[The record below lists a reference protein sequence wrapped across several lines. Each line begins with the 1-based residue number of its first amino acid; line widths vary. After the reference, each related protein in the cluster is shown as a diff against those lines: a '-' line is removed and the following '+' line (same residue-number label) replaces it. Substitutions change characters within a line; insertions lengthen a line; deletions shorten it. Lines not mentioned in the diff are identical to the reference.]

1 MLLSAVVVVVYV
13 STMKQGIVR
22 GITMVLCLAV
32 LQESGALRLR
42 SDRNDTEVPAPGFP
56 SDFKEATNAKLNVTL
71 DIRTGTNDPNS
82 EGKAD
87 HARAEKERQGL
98 NHSLVSVAANKIREA
113 HLDLAKSAISFQHG
127 LAESSVNE
135 KYLTPEKS
143 DEPLDYDFSME
154 AVDKSIG
161 RLANVSKNNGLETA
175 HAHVKTDPTRSQ
187 IAEHKRKFDAKFGED
202 VVFAKQAGET
212 SVGYID
218 KHREE
223 FLRKE
228 RLVKGALSRDHAETP
243 QNVRTWSETSKQMD
257 ARAKLMLKQRL

>member
-1 MLLSAVVVVVYV
+1 
-13 STMKQGIVR
+13 MKQGIVS
-22 GITMVLCLAV
+22 GITVALCLAAV
-32 LQESGALRLR
+32 QGSGALRLR
-42 SDRNDTEVPAPGFP
+42 SDRNDTDVPAPGFP
-56 SDFKEATNAKLNVTL
+56 SDFKEATNATLNVTL
-71 DIRTGTNDPNS
+71 DIRTGMNDPNV
-82 EGKAD
+82 EAKAD
-87 HARAEKERQGL
+87 HARAEKERQGV
-98 NHSLVSVAANKIREA
+98 NHSLVSVAANKIRET

-127 LAESSVNE
+127 LAESTVNE
-135 KYLTPEKS
+135 KYLTAEKS
-143 DEPLDYDFSME
+143 DEPLDYGYGMVT
-154 AVDKSIG
+154 VDKSIG
-161 RLANVSKNNGLETA
+161 KLASMSKNNGLESS

-187 IAEHKRKFDAKFGED
+187 IAEHKRKFDAKFGDD

-228 RLVKGALSRDHAETP
+228 GLVKGDLSRDHAATP